1 MTSRRRRVWLAV
13 AIVVAVAAG
22 VYIYGTFDPVNAFFP
37 RCVFKMAT
45 GLDCPGC
52 GSQRAVHALLNG
64 EFAAAVRYNALFL
77 AEIPLL
83 VAIVLA
89 WVLRDRFPRFNR
101 FVSSQPFILAVLAVI
116 VGWTVARNIFFPL

>member
-1 MTSRRRRVWLAV
+1 MTSRRGRVWLAV

-22 VYIYGTFDPVNAFFP
+22 VYVYGTFDPVNAFFP

>member
-22 VYIYGTFDPVNAFFP
+22 VYVYGTFDPVNAFFP

>member
-1 MTSRRRRVWLAV
+1 MMSRRRRVWLAV

-89 WVLRDRFPRFNR
+89 WVLRDQFPRFNR

>member
-1 MTSRRRRVWLAV
+1 MTSRAGRVWLAV
-13 AIVVAVAAG
+13 AIVVAAAAG
-22 VYIYGTFDPVNAFFP
+22 VYLYGTFDPVSAFFP

-89 WVLRDRFPRFNR
+89 WVLRDRYPRFNR

>member
-1 MTSRRRRVWLAV
+1 MSRRRRVWLAV

>member
-1 MTSRRRRVWLAV
+1 MMSRRRRVWLAV